1 MMVFMNFLAMD
12 FDLHNL
18 QLYFFVLCRVWCK
31 WSMIY
36 TKPYILSRIYVEKNV
51 KTISVLKYGI
61 SAQI

>member
-1 MMVFMNFLAMD
+1 
-12 FDLHNL
+12 
-18 QLYFFVLCRVWCK
+18 
-31 WSMIY
+31 MIY